1 MVGRRGIAVL
11 VFACIAVGGASLG
24 PAAAADWLKSLK
36 GAVDAATQG
45 KTAPGASAV
54 GGLATDEVIAG
65 LKEALRVGTETV
77 AGKLGTAD
85 GFNADPAVHIPL
97 PDKLKTVQSTLKRI
111 GLSSLADEVELKLN
125 RGAEA
130 AMPKA
135 KELVWKAIE
144 GMTLDDAKA
153 IYDGPKDAA
162 TQYFRRV
169 ATTDLKASVAPV
181 IDDALK
187 DVGAVAAYDQMI
199 GKYKTVPFVPDIKA
213 DLTGHA
219 TDLALEGLFRYL
231 AGEEAAIRDN
241 PAKRTTE
248 LLAKVFGAK

>member
-1 MVGRRGIAVL
+1 MGDILNLARKAGGRLPGSTAAKAQLVDLAQVNPEARAAAERLGIDVPFDVL
-11 VFACIAVGGASLG
+11 SDNPQVRSAVGLTRALVAGEAE
-24 PAAAADWLKSLK
+24 AAWENTVRQAIQRADEISQQF
-36 GAVDAATQG
+36 DAAFVAG
-45 KTAPGASAV
+45 RPAPGATSQKIV
-54 GGLATDEVIAG
+54 DNLQQT
-65 LKEALRVGTETV
+65 R
-77 AGKLGTAD
+77 
-85 GFNADPAVHIPL
+85 
-97 PDKLKTVQSTLKRI
+97 QTLK
-111 GLSSLADEVELKLN
+111 S
-125 RGAEA
+125 
-130 AMPKA
+130 
-135 KELVWKAIE
+135 
-144 GMTLDDAKA
+144 DAKA